1 MMMNLDS
8 RSCFDQNLPV
18 LSRKAYIF
26 GKDNEFFL
34 EGDLS
39 ALKDEWTLLPVRTP
53 EDVRQSV
60 RRRPVG
66 LGILCLGKKNAQD
79 AFRFLSE
86 LSDTCIRW
94 IALLEPGMAD
104 QRDIL
109 RQVGENCFDFH
120 RYPLDPERLKMTLGH
135 AHGMARIDCI
145 ESNGG
150 DPDEHPEE
158 FDMVGSSP
166 AMLECFRS
174 IRKIAGVDACVLITG
189 ESGTGKELV
198 ARAIHERSKR
208 ASGPFVTLNCGAIPA
223 NLIQSELFG
232 YEKGAFTGAHSRKI
246 GHIEAANHGTIMLD
260 EIGDMPFELQVN
272 LLRVLQFGKI
282 QRVGSPVEIPVD
294 VRIIA
299 ATHIDLEK
307 ACREG
312 RFREDL
318 YYRLHVL
325 RLSLPP
331 LRDRGSD
338 ITLLARYFCKR
349 FAAEYG
355 AKAKSYSPEA
365 LAEIQSYSWPGN
377 VRELINKI
385 KSAVLM
391 SDGPV
396 IFPADLQLG
405 KVCLRT
411 DGSGKTL
418 REIRES
424 VERET
429 IRTALQKFGNN
440 VSRSA
445 RELGV
450 TRTTLYDLL
459 KKHNLS
465 V

>member
-1 MMMNLDS
+1 MMNFDS
-8 RSCFDQNLPV
+8 RSFFDQSLPA
-18 LSRKAYIF
+18 LSRRVYLF
-26 GKDNEFFL
+26 GGECETFFC
-34 EGDLS
+34 EGLS
-39 ALKDEWTLLPVRTP
+39 ALKDDWTLLPVRTP
-53 EDVRQSV
+53 EEVRRSVRQG
-60 RRRPVG
+60 PVAI
-66 LGILCLGKKNAQD
+66 GILCLGKKTVQD
-79 AFRFLSE
+79 AFRFLSG
-86 LSDTCIRW
+86 LTDMCIRW
-94 IALLEPGMAD
+94 IALLGPDISE
-104 QRDIL
+104 QRDVL
-109 RQVGENCFDFH
+109 CQVRENCFDFH
-120 RYPLDPERLKMTLGH
+120 RYPLDPERLKVILGH
-135 AHGMARIDCI
+135 AHGMARLECL
-145 ESNGG
+145 E
-150 DPDEHPEE
+150 PKFTEPEEHATE

-166 AMLECFRS
+166 SMLECFRS
-174 IRKIAGVDACVLITG
+174 IRKIASVDACVLITG

-208 ASGPFVTLNCGAIPA
+208 SSGPFVTLNCGAIPV

-282 QRVGSPVEIPVD
+282 QRIGSPVEVPVD

-307 ACREG
+307 ACHDG

-325 RLSLPP
+325 RVSLPP

-338 ITLLARYFCKR
+338 ISLLARYFCKR
-349 FAAEYG
+349 FSAEYG
-355 AKAKSYSPEA
+355 AKAKSFSHEA
-365 LAEIQSYSWPGN
+365 LEVIQTYPWPGN

-391 SDGPV
+391 SDGPT
-396 IFPADLQLG
+396 IYPADLQLG

-411 DGSGKTL
+411 ETPGKTL

-429 IRTALQKFGNN
+429 LQATLEKFGNN

-465 V
+465 S

>member
-1 MMMNLDS
+1 MVSMNSDFY
-8 RSCFDQNLPV
+8 FDQTIPV
-18 LSRKAYIF
+18 LSRKAYLF
-26 GKDNEFFL
+26 GGEDPGAFA
-34 EGDLS
+34 EGLS
-39 ALKDEWTLLPVRTP
+39 SLKGEWTFVPVRTP
-53 EDVRQSV
+53 EEVRQSL
-60 RRRPVG
+60 RHGPVA
-66 LGILCLGKKNAQD
+66 LGMVCLEKKETQN
-79 AFRFLSE
+79 AFRFLSA

-94 IALLEPGMAD
+94 IALLGPGLAE

-109 RQVGENCFDFH
+109 HQVREHCIDFH
-120 RYPLDPERLKMTLGH
+120 RFPLDTQRLRIILGH
-135 AHGMARIDCI
+135 AHGMARLSCLEPRFSDSRDHVA
-145 ESNGG
+145 ES
-150 DPDEHPEE
+150 
-158 FDMVGSSP
+158 DMVGSSP
-166 AMLECFRS
+166 SMMECFRS
-174 IRKIAGVDACVLITG
+174 IRKIAGTDACVLITG

-208 ASGPFVTLNCGAIPA
+208 SSGPFITLNCGAIPS

-282 QRVGSPVEIPVD
+282 QRVGSSAEIPVD

-325 RLSLPP
+325 RVSLPP
-331 LRDRGSD
+331 LRDRGAD
-338 ITLLARYFCKR
+338 ISLLARYFCKR
-349 FAAEYG
+349 FSAEYG
-355 AKAKSYSPEA
+355 ATSKPFSAEA
-365 LAEIQSYSWPGN
+365 LEVIQAYSWPGN

-391 SDGPV
+391 SEGPL
-396 IFPADLQLG
+396 IEPRDLQLENIPHPA
-405 KVCLRT
+405 KK
-411 DGSGKTL
+411 SGKTL
-418 REIRES
+418 REIREIT
-424 VERET
+424 ERET
-429 IRTALQKFGNN
+429 LRETLQKFENN
-440 VSRSA
+440 VSRTA

-459 KKHNLS
+459 KKHKLF
-465 V
+465 

>member
-1 MMMNLDS
+1 MSLDS
-8 RSCFDQNLPV
+8 RSFFDQTLPL
-18 LSRKAYIF
+18 LSRKAYLFGGECDPSFKEGLSRLKEEWIF
-26 GKDNEFFL
+26 V
-34 EGDLS
+34 
-39 ALKDEWTLLPVRTP
+39 PVRTP
-53 EDVRQSV
+53 EDVRQSG
-60 RRRPVG
+60 RHGPVA
-66 LGILCLGKKNAQD
+66 LGMLCLEKKEAQE
-79 AFRFLSE
+79 AFRFLSA

-94 IALLEPGMAD
+94 IALLGPGIAE

-109 RQVGENCFDFH
+109 HQVREHCIDFH
-120 RYPLDPERLKMTLGH
+120 RFPLDPERLRIILGH
-135 AHGMARIDCI
+135 AHGMARLACL
-145 ESNGG
+145 ESPFSDMQENAT
-150 DPDEHPEE
+150 E

-166 AMLECFRS
+166 SMMDCFRS

-208 ASGPFVTLNCGAIPA
+208 ASGPFITLNCGAIPV

-282 QRVGSPVEIPVD
+282 QRVGSPVENSVD

-325 RLSLPP
+325 RISLPP
-331 LRDRGSD
+331 LRDRGAD
-338 ITLLARYFCKR
+338 ISLLARYFCKR
-349 FAAEYG
+349 FSAEYG
-355 AKAKSYSPEA
+355 SRTKSFSSEA
-365 LAEIQSYSWPGN
+365 LDVIQSYSWPGN

-391 SDGPV
+391 SDGPT
-396 IFPADLQLG
+396 IYPADLQLG
-405 KVCLRT
+405 NQSRS
-411 DGSGKTL
+411 GERSGKTL

-429 IRTALQKFGNN
+429 VQKTLQKFANN
-440 VSRSA
+440 VSRTA

-465 V
+465 T